1 MPIQRPEVDRRN
13 FSPETLKY
21 HERITPFLND
31 TAAALNSARNFVR
44 VNREPLRVKVPDD
57 WVLLSPYIASGSG
70 WTVNTAAGRP
80 VAAIRKAMDGGVS
93 LRGTLAR
100 GAGAPAAGST
110 ILTWPTGYAPEGR
123 QTFGFATNT
132 GLGAAESTT
141 AGYLY
146 FSGGVATYPLDEV
159 RFVAAD
165 RTPAAWGAPFPIFI
179 PWTGT
184 PTFLVVVAVRL
195 DSAIRQT
202 SERLT
207 LPAWWSDST
216 QQTVPGFNLT
226 RIPGL
231 ASNTTYNLTVYALP
245 A

>member
-57 WVLLSPYIASGSG
+57 WVLLAPFLLNSWAVNSDTSRPAPALRKSP
-70 WTVNTAAGRP
+70 
-80 VAAIRKAMDGGVS
+80 DGEVR
-93 LRGTLAR
+93 LRGTLQRAS
-100 GAGAPAAGST
+100 APAGGSS
-110 ILTWPTGYAPEGR
+110 ILSWPAGYAPEGR
-123 QTFGFATNT
+123 QTYGFATNT
-132 GLGAAESTT
+132 GLGAAESITT
-141 AGYLY
+141 ALLY
-146 FSGGVATYPLDEV
+146 YSGGVATYPLDEM
-159 RFVAAD
+159 RFMAAN
-165 RTPAAWGAPFPIFI
+165 RTPPAWGAPFPIFI

-195 DSAIRQT
+195 DSASRQT

-231 ASNTTYNLTVYALP
+231 APNTTYNLTVYALP
-245 A
+245 V